1 MSYIR
6 LKIEIN
12 EINNL
17 NSLFRDTEQPRAK
30 RKTMLQRSVVPLRHA
45 KCSYRD
51 TKGRQAASHQRE

>member
-17 NSLFRDTEQPRAK
+17 SQCFRDAEQERAK
-30 RKTMLQRSVVPLRHA
+30 RKTMLQRSVASLRHA
-45 KCSYRD
+45 KCLSRD
-51 TKGRQAASHQRE
+51 TKGRQAAAHQRV